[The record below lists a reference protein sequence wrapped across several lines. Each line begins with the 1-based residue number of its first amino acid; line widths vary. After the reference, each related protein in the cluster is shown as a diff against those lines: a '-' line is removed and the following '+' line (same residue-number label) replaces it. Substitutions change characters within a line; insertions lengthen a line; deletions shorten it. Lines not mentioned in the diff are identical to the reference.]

1 MCADPVTIAMSAFQ
15 AVKGISEHNAAV
27 ERANAQNRVY
37 LQNAANAREAQLND
51 VRAYNKRQ
59 DQEAQA
65 KAQKDLELSLEGARQ
80 QATVQT
86 AAGEAG
92 IAGKSVQLIL
102 DNYDRQKS
110 VAQGTVARNFDT
122 VKSQIDAEKEGTK
135 STFTSRVNSVSK
147 GYAPSALQSGLGIA
161 ANVGGSLYGDPGI
174 KKSVNGAFT
183 NAAGIFGT
191 ASKYGTNV
199 GSSQT
204 RMLWEQDRAF
214 L

>member
-27 ERANAQNRVY
+27 DRANAQNQMY

-65 KAQKDLELSLEGARQ
+65 KAQKDLELTLEGAQ
-80 QATVQT
+80 KQATVQT

-92 IAGKSVQLIL
+92 ISGKGVQLIL
-102 DNYDRQKS
+102 DNYERQQS
-110 VAQGTVARNFDT
+110 VAQGTVARNFEA
-122 VKSQIDAEKEGTK
+122 VKDQIAAEKEGTK
-135 STFTSRVNSVSK
+135 YTFQSRVNSVSK

-161 ANVGGSLYGDPGI
+161 ANVGGTLYGDPGV
-174 KKSVNGAFT
+174 KKGVNEGAKT
-183 NAAGIFGT
+183 IFN
-191 ASKYGTNV
+191 K
-199 GSSQT
+199 
-204 RMLWEQDRAF
+204 LWS
-214 L
+214 

>member
-27 ERANAQNRVY
+27 DRANAQNQMY

-51 VRAYNKRQ
+51 VRAYNRRQ

-65 KAQKDLELSLEGARQ
+65 KAQKDLELTLEGAQ
-80 QATVQT
+80 KQATVQT

-92 IAGKSVQLIL
+92 IAGKGVQLIL
-102 DNYDRQKS
+102 DNYERQQS
-110 VAQGTVARNFDT
+110 VAQGTVARNFDA
-122 VKSQIDAEKEGTK
+122 VREQIAAEKEGTK
-135 STFTSRVNSVSK
+135 YTFQSRVNSVSK

-161 ANVGGSLYGDPGI
+161 ANVGTTLYGDPGV
-174 KKSVNGAFT
+174 KKAFNNT
-183 NAAGIFGT
+183 FSDAKGIFNT

-204 RMLWEQDRAF
+204 AMLWDQDKYF